1 MLERGVNLAPSA
13 YEAGF
18 VSAAHDYSH
27 LEQTI
32 EKAAGV
38 FQLIYKKQ
46 IIRQPDQE
54 ENNEQNNS
62 FTVSDQFQQRYFSFQ
77 L

>member
-1 MLERGVNLAPSA
+1 MLERSVNLAPSA

-18 VSAAHDYSH
+18 VSAAYGYSH

-32 EKAAGV
+32 EKASGV
-38 FQLIYKKQ
+38 FQLIDKKR
-46 IIRQPDQE
+46 IIRQPDRE
-54 ENNEQNNS
+54 EDNEQNNS
-62 FTVSDQFQQRYFSFQ
+62 FAVSDQFQQRYFC